1 MPLPPLGVDTYRRWA
16 ADRFAEASRA
26 ALQATPFDD
35 WALEAQRSL
44 SGIRALPPPEL
55 ELPPPPPEPEPVYAP
70 PPALGAAQQS
80 PLDALRAGV
89 GSTLSGIGGRASG
102 ALSGARGAL
111 LGGVEQAQET
121 VGGWA
126 DQAQDQLAS
135 LGGEVTG
142 GFAQAQAAPL
152 PTLEAPST
160 WEPSTPLEQ
169 AGALASRIPRGAA
182 APVQGVAGAMGEA
195 VERGREALPGPLG
208 TALGVVGAVPAAFG
222 QLGEQAA
229 LGAGFS
235 PEQAEFQGR
244 LAGVVSPGLGGL
256 EQGGRRLGQLA
267 TAGLGGIGAVKGAL
281 ETEGGLGERVGG
293 ALESG
298 LNWAQFGQPVGAL
311 ADVARAVPYR
321 FGRAATEAADEG
333 VLGIRRGQRFRM
345 PELTPEQQVQR
356 SRDGAAEQRV
366 FDAIARLWRRGPEGE
381 AAADDLRFLAVGKG
395 EAGEQ
400 AAREYLTGKG
410 LEDVLPPPPAAAL
423 PAVALPEQGTLGV
436 RRGGGPT
443 GRLGGVPAP
452 RPGQRLP
459 ADYVYH
465 NTKASA
471 LADIEQGGLTAGA
484 FSDRPIDFGGDVWV
498 AVRKSDL
505 PDLQTHDYGGVPAHE
520 PNYVT
525 GYDADG
531 FPIERPI
538 PPARLYL
545 TDKQGRVIRPLGP
558 GADAPT
564 GREALLPPASEAG
577 DGSLLG
583 LARRATSPLMARAA
597 ETPGERAFDVGAGT
611 LGGVAGAA
619 SAPEDATWQER
630 LGRGVAG
637 ASLGALG
644 GANLRQLG
652 RVGRGALGDETLG
665 VAAGGGGRRGLR
677 RPTAGQ
683 VTDVLSSAPLTSPT
697 SQGAN
702 FLAGGARTLERIALE
717 LGELRPIDALLDAGT
732 TGKTLLSPST
742 WKKAGQAFASG
753 PTPRN
758 PGAAGTTGAD
768 SLANAPGLAPAILT
782 SGTRANAALDEVIRT
797 ANEAGARRVGAR
809 RGLTGQPLE
818 DFVRKAGDYAT
829 ITGKNSPL
837 AHALTHAK
845 GWMSDPAATPTQKT
859 VGHVANALSG
869 YVNMPER
876 VMAATLRSVLSP
888 VEGGFKLTKGAL
900 TRDSDLAREGF
911 SRLLYGGILD
921 WKLAQLAGG
930 DIEGLRVYGPPPRNQ
945 QLREEMEREGAR
957 WDAFVLG
964 DPKNPTAVIPT
975 RNAGIWGEQA
985 SLIGGLYTAAVQ
997 ADREGRTGPL
1007 KVLDISNQL
1016 AKQTLSDSYLS
1027 DYAEF
1032 ANKIDDLKGVQ
1043 AAATTIAAYPSRA
1056 VALAAGPVNA
1066 SDPYVRE
1073 TNAYEGFGPALSRLV
1088 PGGRYLLPAKTDP
1101 TTGEPL
1107 RRRGTGWSRYWGAES
1122 GTQLTEQAQE
1132 LSRLGLNPH
1141 DFRAGEYAGEKQP
1154 PAALAKVKQTV
1165 GSEAGKAVREVM
1177 ATPAYKEADDAGK
1190 KAQLQQA
1197 LRDADFEADLRL
1209 GDTVKRAPRQQADW
1223 EYAAVPRYQGISKDA
1238 PAEEVRRYNR
1248 DVAAAK
1254 RARTEARK
1262 KYPNAPDKGQAEW
1275 ARANPEQNRLAQRGE
1290 ADATTLRKRREEIDQ
1305 KYGVER

>member
-1 MPLPPLGVDTYRRWA
+1 MPLPPVGVDAWRRFA
-16 ADRFAEASRA
+16 ADRWKGVTDATISRVRSGLWDMQAEDAIARLRP
-26 ALQATPFDD
+26 LQVP
-35 WALEAQRSL
+35 EPEPIYQ
-44 SGIRALPPPEL
+44 PPESVY
-55 ELPPPPPEPEPVYAP
+55 EPPPPPPPSQPEPAP
-70 PPALGAAQQS
+70 QS
-80 PLDALRAGV
+80 PLEALRGGI
-89 GSTLSGIGGRASG
+89 GSALSGIGGRAST
-102 ALSGARGAL
+102 ALSGA
-111 LGGVEQAQET
+111 QAG

-126 DQAQDQLAS
+126 SRADAAIDDLSGQLA
-135 LGGEVTG
+135 G

-169 AGALASRIPRGAA
+169 AGALASRLPRAA
-182 APVQGVAGAMGEA
+182 AQPFQELPD
-195 VERGREALPGPLG
+195 AL
-208 TALGVVGAVPAAFG
+208 TAL
-222 QLGEQAA
+222 
-229 LGAGFS
+229 
-235 PEQAEFQGR
+235 
-244 LAGVVSPGLGGL
+244 
-256 EQGGRRLGQLA
+256 
-267 TAGLGGIGAVKGAL
+267 
-281 ETEGGLGERVGG
+281 
-293 ALESG
+293 
-298 LNWAQFGQPVGAL
+298 
-311 ADVARAVPYR
+311 PYR
-321 FGRAATEAADEG
+321 FGEGVDALRAGSREQEGRRRASVADAAAGFNEALGREAITPDEAAWWSDTG
-333 VLGIRRGQRFRM
+333 ANMAGGLRRGQRGAVPR
-345 PELTPEQQVQR
+345 LTPEQLAQR
-356 SRDGAAEQRV
+356 AADGAAEQTV
-366 FDAIARLWRRGPEGE
+366 FDAIRALWRRGPEGE
-381 AAADDLRFLAVGKG
+381 GAADDLRFLAVGKG
-395 EAGEQ
+395 QQGLA
-400 AAREYLTGKG
+400 AARDYLRSKG
-410 LEDVLPPPPAAAL
+410 LQEVLGEASGATTSRGALALVPAAGVASGLPQAL
-423 PAVALPEQGTLGV
+423 S
-436 RRGGGPT
+436 R
-443 GRLGGVPAP
+443 
-452 RPGQRLP
+452 
-459 ADYVYH
+459 
-465 NTKASA
+465 
-471 LADIEQGGLTAGA
+471 
-484 FSDRPIDFGGDVWV
+484 
-498 AVRKSDL
+498 
-505 PDLQTHDYGGVPAHE
+505 
-520 PNYVT
+520 
-525 GYDADG
+525 
-531 FPIERPI
+531 
-538 PPARLYL
+538 
-545 TDKQGRVIRPLGP
+545 
-558 GADAPT
+558 
-564 GREALLPPASEAG
+564 GREALGALPERAG
-577 DGSLLG
+577 AFLEEQ
-583 LARRATSPLMARAA
+583 RRATRDLEARQRAQ
-597 ETPGERAFDVGAGT
+597 EEQVLNLTPYGRQLTGE
-611 LGGVAGAA
+611 
-619 SAPEDATWQER
+619 ER
-630 LGRGVAG
+630 EREL
-637 ASLGALG
+637 ASLRFA
-644 GANLRQLG
+644 RQAG
-652 RVGRGALGDETLG
+652 ES
-665 VAAGGGGRRGLR
+665 AAGGMRLR
-677 RPTAGQ
+677 RPTAAQ

-742 WKKAGQAFASG
+742 WKKARQAFGSG

-758 PGAAGTTGAD
+758 PGAAGSSGAD

-809 RGLTGQPLE
+809 RGLTGKALD
-818 DFVRKAGDYAT
+818 DFVAKAGDYAT

-876 VMAATLRSVLSP
+876 VMAATLRGVLSP

-921 WKLAQLAGG
+921 WKLAQMAGG
-930 DIEGLRVYGPPPRNQ
+930 DIEGLRVYGPPPRDQ
-945 QLREEMEREGAR
+945 QLREVMEREGAR
-957 WDAFVLG
+957 WDSFVLG
-964 DPKNPTAVIPT
+964 DPKRPTAVIPT
-975 RNAGIWGEQA
+975 RDAGIWGEQA

-1043 AAATTIAAYPSRA
+1043 AAATTLAAYPSRA

-1122 GTQLTEQAQE
+1122 GTQVTEQAQE

-1141 DFRAGEYAGEKQP
+1141 DFRSGEYAGEKQA
-1154 PAALAKVKQTV
+1154 PAALARVKQTV
-1165 GSEAGKAVREVM
+1165 GSEAGKAVREAM

-1197 LRDADFEADLRL
+1197 LRDADFEAALRL
-1209 GDTVKRAPRQQADW
+1209 GDTVKRSPRQQADW
-1223 EYAAVPRYQGISKDA
+1223 EYSAVPRYQGIKKDA

-1290 ADATTLRKRREEIDQ
+1290 ADAATLKRRREEIDQ